1 MKKRT
6 IFFLL
11 VSFLFFSCHKSELEK
26 KVEKKLSVWY
36 IFTYDSTTNNFR
48 NLNYAYIFKSNG
60 KCDYVYYDFS
70 ENKLSSY
77 LGAMSYDIK
86 VYNIWEYNEKTKKIS
101 IMCSDYYI
109 TKFEKDTI
117 YLKYPESG
125 KYDVLVNLGLKNPK
139 TLQSLNLSKELK
151 TTNN

>member
-26 KVEKKLSVWY
+26 KLEKEHSVWY
-36 IFTYDSTTNNFR
+36 IFPYDSTTNNFR

-60 KCDYVYYDFS
+60 KCDYVLFDFS

-77 LGAMSYDIK
+77 LESMSYDIK
-86 VYNIWEYNEKTKKIS
+86 VYNIWKYNENTKKIS
-101 IMCSDYYI
+101 IMCSDFYVV
-109 TKFEKDTI
+109 KSEKDTI
-117 YLKYPESG
+117 YLKHIKSG
-125 KYDVLVNLGLKNPK
+125 KYDILVNLKQKNPK
-139 TLQSLNLSKELK
+139 TLQTVNWEKK
-151 TTNN
+151 